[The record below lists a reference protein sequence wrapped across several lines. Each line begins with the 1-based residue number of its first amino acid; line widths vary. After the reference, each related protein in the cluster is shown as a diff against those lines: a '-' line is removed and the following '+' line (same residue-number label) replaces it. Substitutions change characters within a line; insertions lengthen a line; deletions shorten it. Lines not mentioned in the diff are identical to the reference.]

1 MKIEDSKLPDRL
13 KNVLRRNGYFEYE
26 EIKELDFEKLM
37 SLRGVGKRR
46 AEDILTITKSK
57 EMER

>member
-1 MKIEDSKLPDRL
+1 MKIEDSKLSDRL

-37 SLRGVGKRR
+37 SLRGVGKRI
-46 AEDILTITKSK
+46 AKEILTLTKSK
-57 EMER
+57 EGEE

>member
-1 MKIEDSKLPDRL
+1 VKIEDSKLPDRL
-13 KNVLRRNGYFEYE
+13 KNALRRNGYFEYE

-37 SLRGVGKRR
+37 SLRGIGKRM